1 MQLRFNIAVGGI
13 KTDGDNIL
21 AAAPGASN
29 LEKKFC
35 TTDLQTGFDSTEL
48 ANIVSRY
55 RNAFREISGAI
66 SGEISVTIVDDATW
80 QSVTV

>member
-1 MQLRFNIAVGGI
+1 MQLRFNIAIGGI

-29 LEKKFC
+29 LEKSLA
-35 TTDLQTGFDSTEL
+35 LQTDFDSTEL

-55 RNAFREISGAI
+55 RNAFMRNFGRNFR
-66 SGEISVTIVDDATW
+66 GNFGRNFGDDC
-80 QSVTV
+80 

>member
-1 MQLRFNIAVGGI
+1 MQLRFNIAIGGI

-29 LEKKFC
+29 LEKSLA
-35 TTDLQTGFDSTEL
+35 LQTDFDSTEL

-55 RNAFREISGAI
+55 RNAFIRNFGRNFR
-66 SGEISVTIVDDATW
+66 GNFGRNFGDDC
-80 QSVTV
+80 